1 MNTVRD
7 DTRRERILAEISNP
21 RILAALDDYARILDE
36 EIREHP
42 LCWAPCYEALD
53 SQEKE
58 TGAFSDDAA
67 QWSVC
72 GILLAKMSGQP
83 YGTDTLV
90 ARNMAQRLLG
100 LIGHRM
106 LNYED
111 PELFFTY
118 ATDGRAVLKA
128 GGGHCNIHRIEH
140 EIGLVGVQDAI
151 AIFRKRMPELQSAV
165 AATDLT
171 REYSQ

>member
-1 MNTVRD
+1 MNTTRD
-7 DTRRERILAEISNP
+7 DTRRRKILAEISNP
-21 RILAALDDYARILDE
+21 RILAALDDYARIIDE

-42 LCWAPCYEALD
+42 LRWAPCYEALNA
-53 SQEKE
+53 SEKE
-58 TGAFSDDAA
+58 TGAFSDDGV

-72 GILLAKMSGQP
+72 GMLLAKMSSQP

-100 LIGHRM
+100 LIAYRM

-111 PELFFTY
+111 PELFFTF
-118 ATDGRAVLKA
+118 ATDGLAVLGA
-128 GGGHCNIHRIEH
+128 GGSHINIHRVEH
-140 EIGLVGVQDAI
+140 EIGLVGVQDVI